1 MIETAHLQL
10 CIIEPRHVEALA
22 RNKSEL
28 AALLHVAVP
37 ANWPHFPEAFSLPT
51 SDSREAEATPTDWN
65 GYFFLHRND
74 HMLIGNGGFN
84 GEPDASGTI
93 EIGYE
98 IASDYWNRGFA
109 TEAAMGMIDFAF
121 AHSEV
126 HAVIAH
132 TLAESNAS
140 NRVLQKLG
148 MLFVAELDD
157 PEDGQIWRW
166 QLRRATENGAPN
178 YVTNSNYCTT

>member
-1 MIETAHLQL
+1 MIETARLHL
-10 CIIEPRHVEALA
+10 CIIEPQHVEALA

-51 SDSREAEATPTDWN
+51 SDSPKAEPSPTDWN

-74 HMLIGNGGFN
+74 YVLIGNGGFK

-109 TEAAMGMIDFAF
+109 TEAARGMIDFAF
-121 AHSEV
+121 AHREV
-126 HAVIAH
+126 LAVMAH
-132 TLAESNAS
+132 TLAETNAS

-148 MLFVAELDD
+148 MRFVAEIDH
-157 PEDGQIWRW
+157 PEDGKIWRW
-166 QLRRATENGAPN
+166 QLRRATEDTP
-178 YVTNSNYCTT
+178 